1 MWIVRVKVGCDG
13 SCVRVGCD
21 GETDCDVGCN
31 EGQLTGRGIHEQ

>member
-1 MWIVRVKVGCDG
+1 MGCDG

-31 EGQLTGRGIHEQ
+31 EGQLTGGGIHRQ